1 MNYQIPENWKLEIT
15 PTFSDVY
22 TSLETEKNM
31 APKTPE
37 IPESKETIVNKKNV
51 KIPTL
56 TFTKSF
62 KQEYFKPLQ
71 HS

>member
-1 MNYQIPENWKLEIT
+1 MNIPEPIDWNLEIT

-22 TSLETEKNM
+22 TSLETEKDT
-31 APKTPE
+31 APE
-37 IPESKETIVNKKNV
+37 IPETKENISKKKNV

>member
-1 MNYQIPENWKLEIT
+1 MNIPEPFDWNLEIT

-22 TSLETEKNM
+22 TSLETEKDT
-31 APKTPE
+31 A
-37 IPESKETIVNKKNV
+37 PESKETIVNKKNV

>member
-1 MNYQIPENWKLEIT
+1 MNIPEPFDWNLEIT

-22 TSLETEKNM
+22 TSLETEKDM
-31 APKTPE
+31 EPKTKE
-37 IPESKETIVNKKNV
+37 NISKNKNI

>member
-1 MNYQIPENWKLEIT
+1 MNIPKPINWDLKIT
-15 PTFSDVY
+15 PTFSKVY
-22 TSLETEKNM
+22 ASLEKE
-31 APKTPE
+31 PE
-37 IPESKETIVNKKNV
+37 IPEIPKISEPKKNKKI

-56 TFTKSF
+56 KFTKSF